1 MSEVM
6 QLERPS
12 FVGRVIYGTIALTSI
27 LVVYDGWA
35 HLRGIEVVG
44 VILGPVVAMFLSHV
58 FAASLAWQVAQGR
71 GITAAE
77 RRRIAAEE
85 SRFLLLAVPPLVL
98 VGLFSLFGLTLQE
111 AIRNTVTL
119 EALSLGFWSGL
130 AGWRTGMRGGRLA
143 LAVTAGLLMGAV
155 VLLMQVLLQPGD
167 AIQAGAI

>member
-1 MSEVM
+1 MN
-6 QLERPS
+6 LERPS
-12 FVGRVIYGTIALTSI
+12 FVGRVIYGTIALTSV

-35 HLRGIEVVG
+35 HLRGIEVAG
-44 VILGPVVAMFLSHV
+44 VIIGPVVAMFLSHV
-58 FAASLAWQVAQGR
+58 FAGSLAWQVAQGR
-71 GITAAE
+71 GITGAE
-77 RRRIAAEE
+77 RRRIVAEE

-167 AIQAGAI
+167 AIQGGAI